1 MNYRAGFTALVLL
14 VCAAAA
20 PAPQAQQAQQAQQA
34 DKTGPTQPAQLAL
47 PPQVPPAPPA
57 PPALQ
62 VPQAPLG
69 LQVPQAVSGAFTVGD
84 IKVEG
89 LQRISEG
96 TVFNYLPVNIGD
108 QLTPQRLREA
118 LRALYATGF
127 FRDVELSRDGNT
139 LLISVLER
147 PSLESVEI
155 KGNKDIKT
163 EDLQK
168 SLRNVGLAAGKTFNR
183 STLEEV
189 TQYLTDQYYSRG
201 KYAVTIDSKVE
212 ELANNRVRVNLD
224 IKEGSRA
231 KIRQI
236 NIVGNTAFKTKDILE
251 TLTLKTPNWT
261 SWYKQSDRYSR
272 ESLQG
277 DLEKVQTY
285 YQDRG
290 YANARI
296 DSVQVAI
303 SPDKSDVFITANI
316 TEGVVYKIS
325 SVKLAGN
332 LVVPEAQLKYLI
344 LIKPGQIYSQKVI
357 SSTQE
362 LIKNRL
368 GAEGFYFAKVE
379 PVPAIDEA
387 KREVALS
394 LFVDPGNRVYVRE
407 ISFKGTTRSNDE
419 TLRREVRQL
428 EGSLLSNVALERSK
442 QRLEQQPFVE
452 SAEYEANPVPGTPD
466 LVDVVFT
473 VKERASASISGGIG
487 YSASQ
492 KFMLNGSFQDSDFMG
507 SGDSVAL
514 QLDSGIYNKLYS
526 FAHTNPYQTIDGVS
540 RTVSLSYRNST
551 QFVSTSSN
559 FKSQNFAVGLNY
571 GIPISEFQRLN
582 AGVSLQRVDLLT
594 YQGSSAQQA
603 VDWVQTNG
611 GAYNRVLLSTVVL
624 ADGSAVTTATT
635 LYGSKYST
643 LELNT
648 GWLYDSRNRGLFAD
662 RGQRHT
668 LGVSFVPGGKV
679 RYYVASYES
688 TVYLPLVL
696 RTTLSLGLNLAYGNS
711 LGKTTALPPYKRF
724 YAGGPD
730 TVRGYTESSLGPV
743 DSNGN
748 PYGGNLLTTARAELI
763 LPLPAKWQTSARA
776 TLFFDYGNVFS
787 TDNVKYLGRDLTT
800 PVNYRFKYDQLKK
813 SAGISVQ
820 WLAPSL
826 GVFRFSY
833 GIPLNKYAGDAVHF
847 ADRTETF
854 QFTIGGS
861 Y

>member
-1 MNYRAGFTALVLL
+1 MNYRAILALVLSL
-14 VCAAAA
+14 VAAFLSLVTGAVA
-20 PAPQAQQAQQAQQA
+20 LAQQVDAN
-34 DKTGPTQPAQLAL
+34 D
-47 PPQVPPAPPA
+47 
-57 PPALQ
+57 
-62 VPQAPLG
+62 
-69 LQVPQAVSGAFTVGD
+69 FTVGD
-84 IKVEG
+84 IKLEG

-108 QLTPQRLREA
+108 HLDAQRMREA

-127 FRDVELSRDGNT
+127 FRDVAFSRDGNT
-139 LLISVLER
+139 LVIAVLER
-147 PSLESVEI
+147 PSLESIEI

-168 SLRNVGLAAGKTFNR
+168 SLRNVGLSAGKTFNR

-212 ELANNRVRVNLD
+212 DLADNRVRVNLD

-236 NIVGNTAFKTKDILE
+236 NIVGNKTFKAKDILE
-251 TLTLKTPNWT
+251 TLTLKTPTWT
-261 SWYKQSDRYSR
+261 SWYKQDDRYSR

-277 DLEKVQTY
+277 DLEKIQTY

-290 YANARI
+290 YANAHI

-303 SPDKSDVFITANI
+303 SPDKNDVFITANI

-332 LVVPEAQLKYLI
+332 LVVPEAQLRRLV
-344 LIKPGQIYSQKVI
+344 LVTPGQTYSQKSI

-368 GAEGFYFAKVE
+368 GAEGFFFAKVE
-379 PVPAIDEA
+379 PVPTLDEA

-419 TLRREVRQL
+419 TLRRELRQL
-428 EGSLLSNVALERSK
+428 EGALLSNIALERSK
-442 QRLEQQPFVE
+442 QRLQQQPFVE
-452 SAEYEANPVPGTPD
+452 KAEFETNPVPGSPD
-466 LVDVVFT
+466 QVDVVFD
-473 VKERASASISGGIG
+473 VKERPSATISGGVG
-487 YSASQ
+487 YSAAQ

-507 SGDSVAL
+507 SGNAVAL
-514 QLDSGIYNKLYS
+514 QLDSGLYNKLYS
-526 FAHTNPYQTIDGVS
+526 FSHTNPYRTIDGLS

-559 FKSQNFAVGLNY
+559 FKSQNLAIGLNY
-571 GIPISEFQRLN
+571 GYPITEFQRLS
-582 AGVSLQRVDLLT
+582 AGLSLQRVDLLT

-603 VDWVQTNG
+603 VDWVKTNG
-611 GAYNRVLLSTVVL
+611 GPYTRVILNSLTLS
-624 ADGSAVTTATT
+624 DGTAITSST
-635 LYGSKYST
+635 SLFGSRFNT
-643 LELNT
+643 LEANV

-668 LGVSFVPGGKV
+668 LGFSFVPSGKT
-679 RYYVASYES
+679 RYYVASYDAIK
-688 TVYLPLVL
+688 YIPLFFH
-696 RTTLSLGLNLAYGNS
+696 TTLSLGLNLAYGKG
-711 LGKTTALPPYKRF
+711 LGSTTALPPYKRF
-724 YAGGPD
+724 YGGGPD

-748 PYGGNLLTTARAELI
+748 PYGGNMLAVARAELI

-776 TLFFDYGNVFS
+776 ALFFDYGNVFS
-787 TDNVKYLGRDLTT
+787 TDNVKFLGRDFLT
-800 PVNYRFKYDQLKK
+800 PVEYKFKYDQLKR
-813 SAGISVQ
+813 STGISVQ

-833 GIPLNKYAGDAVHF
+833 GIPLNKFAGDAVRW
-847 ADRTETF
+847 ADRTENF

>member
-1 MNYRAGFTALVLL
+1 MNYRAGLAAFGLL
-14 VCAAAA
+14 VSGAAA
-20 PAPQAQQAQQAQQA
+20 Q
-34 DKTGPTQPAQLAL
+34 AQLA
-47 PPQVPPAPPA
+47 ASDSDA
-57 PPALQ
+57 E
-62 VPQAPLG
+62 
-69 LQVPQAVSGAFTVGD
+69 FTVGD

-108 QLTPQRLREA
+108 RLDARRLREA

-139 LLISVLER
+139 LVIAVLER

-168 SLRNVGLAAGKTFNR
+168 SLRNVGLSAGKTFNR

-201 KYAVTIDSKVE
+201 KYAVTIDAKVE
-212 ELANNRVRVNLD
+212 DLPNNRVRVNLD

-236 NIVGNTAFKTKDILE
+236 NIVGNKSFKAKDILE
-251 TLTLKTPNWT
+251 TLTLKTPTWT
-261 SWYKQSDRYSR
+261 SWYKQDDRYSR

-277 DLEKVQTY
+277 DLEKIQTY

-290 YANARI
+290 YANVRI

-303 SPDKSDVFITANI
+303 SPDKNDVFITVNL
-316 TEGVVYKIS
+316 TEGVIYKIS

-332 LVVPEAQLKYLI
+332 LVVPEAQLRRLV
-344 LIKPGQIYSQKVI
+344 LVAPGQTYSQKTI

-379 PVPAIDEA
+379 PVPTVDEA

-394 LFVDPGNRVYVRE
+394 LFVDPGNRVYVHE
-407 ISFKGTTRSNDE
+407 ISFKGSTRSNDE
-419 TLRREVRQL
+419 TLRRELRQL
-428 EGSLLSNVALERSK
+428 EGALLSNVALERSK
-442 QRLEQQPFVE
+442 QRLEQQPFIEKVDFE
-452 SAEYEANPVPGTPD
+452 TNPVAGSPD
-466 LVDVVFT
+466 LVDVVFN
-473 VKERASASISGGIG
+473 VKERPSATISGGVG

-507 SGDSVAL
+507 SGNSVAL
-514 QLDSGIYNKLYS
+514 QLDSGLYNKLYS
-526 FAHTNPYQTIDGVS
+526 FSHTNPYRTVDGLS
-540 RTVSLSYRNST
+540 RTVSLSYRSST

-559 FKSQNFAVGLNY
+559 FKSQNFALGLNY
-571 GIPISEFQRLN
+571 GYPVTEFQRLN
-582 AGVSLQRVDLLT
+582 AGASLQRIDLLT
-594 YQGSSAQQA
+594 YEGSSAQQA
-603 VDWVQTNG
+603 VDWVKQNG
-611 GAYNRVLLSTVVL
+611 GPYTRVALSSATL
-624 ADGSAVTTATT
+624 ADGTAVTTATS
-635 LYGSKYST
+635 LFGSRFNT
-643 LELNT
+643 LELNL
-648 GWLYDSRNRGLFAD
+648 GWLFDSRNRGLFAD

-668 LGVSFVPGGKV
+668 LGLSFVPGGST
-679 RYYVASYES
+679 RYYIASYDG
-688 TVYLPLVL
+688 TAYVPLVW
-696 RTTLSLGLNLAYGNS
+696 RTTLALEMNLAYGNS
-711 LGKTTALPPYKRF
+711 IGKTTALPPYKRF
-724 YAGGPD
+724 YGGGPD

-748 PYGGNLLTTARAELI
+748 PYGGNMLAVARAEVI
-763 LPLPAKWQTSARA
+763 LPLPVKWQTSARA
-776 TLFFDYGNVFS
+776 TLFYDMGNVFS
-787 TDNVKYLGRDLTT
+787 TDKVNYVGRDLTT
-800 PVNYRFKYDQLKK
+800 PVYYKFKYDELRR
-813 SAGISVQ
+813 SAGVAVQ

-833 GIPLNKYAGDAVHF
+833 GVPLNKYAGDAVHF
-847 ADRTETF
+847 ADRTESF

>member
-1 MNYRAGFTALVLL
+1 MNYRAGLAAFGLL
-14 VCAAAA
+14 VSGAAA
-20 PAPQAQQAQQAQQA
+20 Q
-34 DKTGPTQPAQLAL
+34 AQLA
-47 PPQVPPAPPA
+47 PPETDAD
-57 PPALQ
+57 
-62 VPQAPLG
+62 
-69 LQVPQAVSGAFTVGD
+69 FTVGD

-108 QLTPQRLREA
+108 RLNPQRLREA

-127 FRDVELSRDGNT
+127 FRDVELRRDGNT
-139 LLISVLER
+139 LLIAVLER

-201 KYAVTIDSKVE
+201 KYAVTIDAKVE

-236 NIVGNTAFKTKDILE
+236 NIVGNKTFKAKDILE
-251 TLTLKTPNWT
+251 TLTLKTPSWT
-261 SWYKQSDRYSR
+261 SWYKQDDRYSR

-277 DLEKVQTY
+277 DLEKIQTY

-290 YANARI
+290 YANAHI

-303 SPDKSDVFITANI
+303 SPDKNDVFITVNL
-316 TEGVVYKIS
+316 TEGVIYKIS
-325 SVKLAGN
+325 SVKLAGK
-332 LVVPEAQLKYLI
+332 LMVPEAQLRRLV
-344 LIKPGQIYSQKVI
+344 LVAPGQTYSQKTI

-379 PVPAIDEA
+379 PVPTVDEA

-394 LFVDPGNRVYVRE
+394 LFVDPGNRVYVHE
-407 ISFKGTTRSNDE
+407 ISFKGSTRSNDE
-419 TLRREVRQL
+419 TLRRELRQL
-428 EGSLLSNVALERSK
+428 EGALLSNVALERSK
-442 QRLEQQPFVE
+442 QRLEQQPFIEKVDFE
-452 SAEYEANPVPGTPD
+452 TNPVAGSPD
-466 LVDVVFT
+466 LVDVVFN
-473 VKERASASISGGIG
+473 VKERPSATISGGIG

-507 SGDSVAL
+507 SGNSVAL
-514 QLDSGIYNKLYS
+514 QLDSGLYNKLYS
-526 FAHTNPYQTIDGVS
+526 FSHTNPYRTVDGLS

-551 QFVSTSSN
+551 QFVSTSSS
-559 FKSQNFAVGLNY
+559 FKSQNFALGLNY
-571 GIPISEFQRLN
+571 GYPVTEFQRLN
-582 AGVSLQRVDLLT
+582 AGASLQRIDLLT

-603 VDWVQTNG
+603 VDWVKQNG
-611 GAYNRVLLSTVVL
+611 GPYTRVLLSTATL
-624 ADGSAVTTATT
+624 ADGTAVTTSTS
-635 LYGSKYST
+635 LFGSRYNT
-643 LELNT
+643 LELNL
-648 GWLYDSRNRGLFAD
+648 GWLFDSRNRGLFAD

-668 LGVSFVPGGKV
+668 LGLNFVPGGST
-679 RYYVASYES
+679 RYYIASYDG
-688 TVYLPLVL
+688 TAYVPLVW
-696 RTTLSLGLNLAYGNS
+696 RTTLALEMNLAYGNS
-711 LGKTTALPPYKRF
+711 IGKTTALPPYKRF
-724 YAGGPD
+724 YGGGPD

-748 PYGGNLLTTARAELI
+748 PYGGNMLAVARAELI
-763 LPLPAKWQTSARA
+763 LPLPVKWQTSARA
-776 TLFFDYGNVFS
+776 TLFFDMGNVFS
-787 TDNVKYLGRDLTT
+787 TDKVNYVGRDLTT
-800 PVNYRFKYDQLKK
+800 PVDYKFKYDELRR
-813 SAGISVQ
+813 SAGVAVQ

-833 GIPLNKYAGDAVHF
+833 GVPLNKYAGDAVHF
-847 ADRTETF
+847 ADRTESF